1 MLHLSDIKKS
11 EPLLKEN
18 KVQTSEN
25 PDQRDVVP
33 IEFTRENK
41 DSESLD
47 HDDNE
52 TECNNAAT
60 NCPRTTYFQKANIIL
75 RDVKNK
81 FLPYETIF
89 KKVRIASLNLT

>member
-1 MLHLSDIKKS
+1 M
-11 EPLLKEN
+11 KES

-33 IEFTRENK
+33 IEYTRENK
-41 DSESLD
+41 DSESLA

-52 TECNNAAT
+52 TECNNAAS

-81 FLPYETIF
+81 FLPYETKF